1 MMADYGQALARSRG
15 AREVKGLVR
24 AVASAAEPEAAAA
37 AQAVILR
44 RREQQKAAK

>member
-1 MMADYGQALARSRG
+1 MMLDYRLALGRSRG

-24 AVASAAEPEAAAA
+24 VAASAGESEAAAA